1 MKLTTFYSRLFFWL
15 LTILWMA
22 FIFFLS
28 ARSTVGI
35 GQTEVSRFLILKF
48 FHLVEYFML
57 YILIRLAS
65 GSSKT
70 ALILTY
76 LYAVSDELHQIF
88 VPGREGKWLDTL
100 IDFVGTLIGLTFHR
114 LILTRF
120 RFLRS
125 L

>member
-1 MKLTTFYSRLFFWL
+1 MS
-15 LTILWMA
+15 
-22 FIFFLS
+22 FIFYLS

-35 GQTEVSRFLILKF
+35 GQTEVSRFVILKF
-48 FHLVEYFML
+48 FHLVEYFVL
-57 YILIRLAS
+57 FILIRLSS
-65 GSSKT
+65 GSAKT

-76 LYAVSDELHQIF
+76 LYAVSDELHQVF

-100 IDFVGTLIGLTFHR
+100 IDLLGMLIGLLFFR
-114 LILTRF
+114 LVLTRF